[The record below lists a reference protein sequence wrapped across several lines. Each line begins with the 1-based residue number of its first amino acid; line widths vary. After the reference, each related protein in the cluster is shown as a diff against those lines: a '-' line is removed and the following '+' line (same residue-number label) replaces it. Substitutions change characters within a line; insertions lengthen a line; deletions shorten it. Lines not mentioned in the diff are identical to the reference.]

1 MRYRIEIWRNGRLSF
16 AEEFDQ
22 FYPARRFYL
31 KYWSRDDGSTELYI
45 DGERLRYIDALRLMR
60 VRMPLLDFREDR
72 RTPLCAD

>member
-31 KYWSRDDGSTELYI
+31 KYWSRDVGST
-45 DGERLRYIDALRLMR
+45 
-60 VRMPLLDFREDR
+60 
-72 RTPLCAD
+72 